1 MSLTLI
7 IEDGKEHL
15 SSHSGLALIGTLM
28 NDTRLKDRLSQVS
41 LRSCPEPEISHS
53 DVACSMIGLL
63 CLGKPDFAAIE
74 PFRQD
79 AFFVQSLGLDT
90 CPSSVTLRQRLDM
103 VGSAFDRIVK
113 EESAKLVRQRAPKVV
128 PIATSGGKKVP
139 VDVDVSPFDNSKT
152 QKEGVSR
159 TYKGYDGY
167 APILAYLGQEG
178 YQINVELREGKQ
190 HCQEGTPVFL
200 RESLEYAKQITGQCL
215 LVRLDAGND
224 SLDNIKVCLQAK
236 VDWIIKRNLRK
247 ESPEKWLVLAKHVGT
262 SWGPRKGKTIWRG
275 EIFREVPELESCL
288 RIVFQVTERTI
299 DASGQL
305 LLTPEIEVETYWTS
319 LTCPVKEVIDLY
331 HAHGT
336 SEQFHSEVKSDMDLE
351 RLPSGSFATNGV
363 ILLLGLFAYNALRIC
378 GQESLQDKD
387 GQAALSP
394 IYRRKA
400 ERRRLRTVMQDLIS
414 LACRV
419 IRHARTWKL
428 SFGRYCPWAGVWKR
442 LYQTFTSPA
451 KQVPAVA
458 MSP

>member
-1 MSLTLI
+1 MSLTFI
-7 IEDGKEHL
+7 IEDGKERL

-28 NDTRLKDRLSQVS
+28 DDTRLKDRLSQVS
-41 LRSCPEPEISHS
+41 LRSCAEPAISHG

-79 AFFVQSLGLDT
+79 PFFVQSLGLDT

-103 VGSAFDRIVK
+103 VGSAFDAIVK
-113 EESAKLVRQRAPKVV
+113 EESAKLLRERAPKLV
-128 PIATSGGKKVP
+128 PVSTSVGERIP

-152 QKEGVSR
+152 QKEGVSK

-190 HCQEGTPVFL
+190 HCQAGTPDFL
-200 RESLEYAKQITGQCL
+200 CASLGYAKQITRQRV

-224 SLDNIKVCLQAK
+224 SLDNIKVCLKAK

-247 ESPEKWLVLAKHVGT
+247 ESPDTWLALAKHVGT
-262 SWGPRKGKTIWRG
+262 SWRPRKGKTIWRG
-275 EIFREVPELESCL
+275 ETFREVPEVETRL
-288 RIVFQVTERTI
+288 RIVFQVTERTSS
-299 DASGQL
+299 ATGQL
-305 LLTPEIEVETYWTS
+305 LLLPEIEVETYWTS
-319 LTCPVKEVIDLY
+319 LTCPVKEVIDVY
-331 HAHGT
+331 HDHGT
-336 SEQFHSEVKSDMDLE
+336 SEQFHSEIKSDMDLE
-351 RLPSGSFATNGV
+351 RLPSGSFATNAV

-378 GQESLQDKD
+378 GQESLQDRD

-394 IYRRKA
+394 TYRRKA
-400 ERRRLRTVMQDLIS
+400 ERRRLRTVMQDLIY

-419 IRHARTWKL
+419 ISHARTWKL

-442 LYQTFTSPA
+442 LYQTFTCPSEQGKLVALSP
-451 KQVPAVA
+451 
-458 MSP
+458 